1 MRLPC
6 GPTRAEKRWAKL
18 AAEERW
24 HLRFLLVPR
33 RTTDDP
39 KVHDRRW
46 LEWVLRR
53 RAQNT
58 WQYCPIDRALALADR
73 LEATAKWSNGS
84 WAFAARAEAEQLRLL
99 GGTK

>member
-1 MRLPC
+1 MI
-6 GPTRAEKRWAKL
+6 KN

-53 RAQNT
+53 RT
-58 WQYCPIDRALALADR
+58 ETHERGWIWQYCPIDRALALADR
-73 LEATAKWSNGS
+73 LEATARGS
-84 WAFAARAEAEQLRLL
+84 SSTWAFAAREEAEQLRLL